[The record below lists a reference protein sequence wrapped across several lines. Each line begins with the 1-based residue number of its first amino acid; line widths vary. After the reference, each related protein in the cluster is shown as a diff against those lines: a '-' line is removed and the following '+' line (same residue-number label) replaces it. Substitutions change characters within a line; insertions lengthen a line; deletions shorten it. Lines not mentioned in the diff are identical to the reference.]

1 MRSSPV
7 FLRSYFQTTVISSSY
22 SELTDAYSKA
32 KSELDTAIAD
42 AGTNAVLDNFNFNQ
56 NSSITLPHLLQY
68 S

>member
-7 FLRSYFQTTVISSSY
+7 FVQSYFQTTVISSSY

-42 AGTNAVLDNFNFNQ
+42 AGTNALLDNFNFNQ
-56 NSSITLPHLLQY
+56 YSSITLPHLLQY